1 MKKWMMT
8 GVFLFAILA
17 AGCAK
22 DPIVEKEDKG
32 VVLTVL
38 AGQSTSDAGIE
49 DMINDWMS
57 ERFPEVELEWECV
70 DWGEGFD
77 TQIRG
82 RFAAGDTPD
91 IMIGKAQDV
100 QTYAGTGNLGV
111 IPKKCSN
118 LIKES
123 ALKSVTVSEKVYGMP
138 YNAWYQG
145 VIYNKDIF
153 SSLGLEPPSTQE
165 ELDQIIDILEVNE
178 IVPFA
183 AHFQESWKIGNTTM
197 QFMMNDIFRNTP
209 DWGDKFRAGK
219 VDFQGNEIIEQC
231 MLNNKKILDHSWDDA
246 LVINQFESD
255 SRFTQGKAAMYL
267 TGSWSMQFTN
277 QYGTKINFGIFPYP
291 NAAGDADLIKETNL
305 TFMKSSHSSHG
316 ELIDDI
322 FYALLSDEKLTQEIL
337 DFTQSSSV
345 VKKEIESVY
354 QSRIQQ
360 DIDQYEEEERVVDVA
375 TGNAQ
380 LMWSFQNSVANV
392 QLSWLKNEITL
403 KEVLL
408 YADENRMNSAYRK

>member
-1 MKKWMMT
+1 MMIW
-8 GVFLFAILA
+8 GFVFVLA
-17 AGCAK
+17 AGGCASDPKEEK
-22 DPIVEKEDKG
+22 DESP

-49 DMINDWMS
+49 DMINDWML
-57 ERFPEVELEWECV
+57 ERFPDVELEWECV
-70 DWGEGFD
+70 DWGEGRD
-77 TQIRG
+77 NQIRG

-91 IMIGKAQDV
+91 IMVGKAQDV

-118 LIKES
+118 LIKEN
-123 ALKSVTVSEKVYGMP
+123 ALNSVTVSEKVYGMP

-153 SSLGLEPPSTQE
+153 GSLGLEPPTTQE
-165 ELDQIIDILEVNE
+165 ELDQIIGILEAND

-197 QFMMNDIFRNTP
+197 QFMMNDIFRSTQ
-209 DWGDKFRAGK
+209 DWGDQFRAGK
-219 VDFQGNEIIEQC
+219 VDFQGNETIENC
-231 MLNNKKILDHSWDDA
+231 MLNNKKILDHSWNDA

-291 NAAGDADLIKETNL
+291 NATGDADLIKETNL

-345 VKKEIESVY
+345 VKKDIKSVY
-354 QSRIQQ
+354 RNKIQQ
-360 DIDQYEEEERVVDVA
+360 DIDQFEDQDRVIDVA

-392 QLSWLKNEITL
+392 QLSWLKNEIPL
-403 KEVLL
+403 EEVLR